1 MTGFACPE
9 TEALRTTL
17 LSMAGEHPVPGE
29 MPARGGKQ
37 AALCKEPTLI
47 QRIRS
52 GDFDARQKLIT
63 TNLRA
68 VLENNRR
75 YARNG
80 VGIFDLLKA
89 GNLGL
94 AHALDTHPA
103 EAPGSFPEYAAACI
117 RRHVE
122 LALKTYLQQ
131 TPARSPASRRQDL
144 PADACPG

>member
-17 LSMAGEHPVPGE
+17 SMAGEHPFQCGSRQSSLRQE
-29 MPARGGKQ
+29 PA
-37 AALCKEPTLI
+37 LT
-47 QRIRS
+47 QRIQA

-63 TNLRA
+63 ATLRT
-68 VLENNRR
+68 VLENNRH

-94 AHALDTHPA
+94 LHALETHSA
-103 EAPGSFPEYAAACI
+103 EDHGRFPEYAAACI

-122 LALKTYLQQ
+122 RALKLDAR
-131 TPARSPASRRQDL
+131 PAAQSALL
-144 PADACPG
+144 PPIGT